1 MILAENPV
9 TRHSSLFSGTLF
21 FRNAQQL
28 LTLAGPPGPRRGKA
42 LSQLG
47 IIPDGAILTRG
58 TGILRV
64 GRTRDL
70 EAEARRL
77 KAEAIACRGSVV
89 MPGFVDS
96 HTHLVFAG
104 SRVGDYEARLQGKTY
119 EEIARAGGG
128 IRLSAERVREAS
140 INSLVRQ
147 AEGLLKQFA
156 AHGTTTLEVKTGYG
170 LEVAQE
176 LKLLEVIRRLR
187 KTSKLELVPTLLAAH
202 ALPPE
207 FAGRRAAYIETL
219 VRELIPRVALVG
231 AHGHAPLPRYHAPLP
246 HGHAPLPDARQKLA
260 EFIDCFCDRGAF
272 TVEDCRRVLAAGKQH
287 GLIPRLHAE
296 QLAHTGAS
304 RLAVEC
310 EAASADHLD
319 KLSSADIRALA
330 RSQVVATLLP
340 GANFH
345 LGLAAYPPARKLIEA
360 GAIVALAT
368 DFNPGTSP
376 TLNMQFILS
385 VACSAMRMTPAEAI
399 SAATINA
406 AYALRRA
413 DRLGSLEPGKQAD
426 LIVMEVSDYR
436 EIPYYFAVNHCRM
449 TVKAGAVV
457 WGRSGSR

>member
-1 MILAENPV
+1 MQHSAP
-9 TRHSSLFSGTLF
+9 SSLF
-21 FRNAQQL
+21 FRHAAQL
-28 LTLAGPPGPRRGKA
+28 LTLAGPPGPRRVKA

-47 IIPDGAILTRG
+47 IISQGGILTQGAAILQ
-58 TGILRV
+58 V
-64 GRTRDL
+64 GRTHAL
-70 EAEARRL
+70 EATARRL
-77 KAEAIACRGSVV
+77 KAEAIDCRGSVV

-104 SRVGDYEARLQGKTY
+104 NRVRDYEERLRGKSY
-119 EEIARAGGG
+119 EEIAHAGGG
-128 IRLSAERVREAS
+128 IRWSAERVRRAS
-140 INSLVRQ
+140 IDSLVWQ
-147 AEGLLKQFA
+147 AESFLKQFA

-170 LEVAQE
+170 LEIAQE

-207 FAGRRAAYIETL
+207 YAGHSADYIAAVI
-219 VRELIPRVALVG
+219 RELIPAVA
-231 AHGHAPLPRYHAPLP
+231 RN
-246 HGHAPLPDARQKLA
+246 KLA

-272 TVEDCRRVLAAGKQH
+272 SVTDCRQVLEAGKQQ

-296 QLAHTGAS
+296 QLAHTGAT
-304 RLAVEC
+304 RLAVDF

-330 RSQVVATLLP
+330 RSDVVATLLP

-345 LGLAAYPPARKLIEA
+345 LGLKTYSPARKLIDA

-376 TLNMQFILS
+376 TVNMQFILS
-385 VACSAMRMTPAEAI
+385 LACSTLSMIPAEAI

-413 DRLGSLEPGKQAD
+413 DRLGSLESGKQAD
-426 LIVMEVSDYR
+426 IIVLDVSDYR
-436 EIPYYFAVNHCRM
+436 EIPYYFAMNHCRM
-449 TVKAGAVV
+449 TVKAGSVV
-457 WGRSGSR
+457 SRQSSVVRRPLSMARRRRTTDH

>member
-1 MILAENPV
+1 M
-9 TRHSSLFSGTLF
+9 RHSAPGSLF
-21 FRNAQQL
+21 FRNAEQL
-28 LTLAGPPGPRRGKA
+28 LTLAGPPVPRRGKA
-42 LSQLG
+42 LAQLG
-47 IIPDGAILTRG
+47 IVPQGGVLTQGAA
-58 TGILRV
+58 ILRV
-64 GRTRDL
+64 GRTRTL

-77 KAEAIACRGSVV
+77 RAEAIDCRGSVV

-104 SRVGDYEARLQGKTY
+104 SRVGDYEERLRGKTY

-128 IRLSAERVREAS
+128 IRLSARQ
-140 INSLVRQ
+140 VRQ
-147 AEGLLKQFA
+147 ASISSLARQGEGFLKQFA

-170 LEVAQE
+170 LDVAQE

-207 FAGRRAAYIETL
+207 YAGRSDAYVETV
-219 VRELIPRVALVG
+219 VRDLIPAVA
-231 AHGHAPLPRYHAPLP
+231 RK
-246 HGHAPLPDARQKLA
+246 KLA

-272 TVEDCRRVLAAGKQH
+272 SVEHCRQVLRAGRRQ

-296 QLAHTGAS
+296 QLSRTGAS
-304 RLAVEC
+304 RLAVEF

-319 KLSSADIRALA
+319 KLSTADIRALA
-330 RSQVVATLLP
+330 RSDVVATLLP

-345 LGLAAYPPARKLIEA
+345 LGLSAYPPARKLIDA

-385 VACSAMRMTPAEAI
+385 LACSALRMMPAEAI
-399 SAATINA
+399 AAATINA

-426 LIVMEVSDYR
+426 VLVMGVGDYR
-436 EIPYYFAVNHCRM
+436 EIPYYFGVNHCRM

-457 WGRSGSR
+457 SCQ